1 METGFSE
8 FFRSSL
14 RDAEIILR
22 AGQRIISEINILV
35 ENSQGSSQIPKSN
48 PPLLNAEIK
57 KKIARHENIKSMSF
71 TRNGKIR
78 FSTLDPVCA
87 AQILSLE
94 KISNVSVKTNIL
106 WEGITSRFFIYEI
119 PLDIS
124 LNEIAKELQETN
136 NFEIIEMRRFIKTGS
151 QQQFSP
157 VLITILG
164 TTLPE
169 RNCGSSIIE
178 FKTLSINPDNAQHVL
193 VFFILLDFAKKT
205 AICINCGVSHSG
217 QCSNNSRCINCKGDH
232 PANSLNCPEYI
243 KEKKI

>member
-1 METGFSE
+1 MF
-8 FFRSSL
+8 
-14 RDAEIILR
+14 
-22 AGQRIISEINILV
+22 
-35 ENSQGSSQIPKSN
+35 
-48 PPLLNAEIK
+48 
-57 KKIARHENIKSMSF
+57 F

-87 AQILSLE
+87 AQIQSLE

-106 WEGITSRFFIYEI
+106 WEGITSRFLIYEI

-124 LNEIAKELQETN
+124 LNEIAKELQEAN

-169 RNCGSSIIE
+169 TVW
-178 FKTLSINPDNAQHVL
+178 FINHRIQNFIDKPRQCTTHVL
-193 VFFILLDFAKKT
+193 VFFILLDFAKKLQY
-205 AICINCGVSHSG
+205 VSTVVFHILDNALITQDAYISY
-217 QCSNNSRCINCKGDH
+217 KGDH
-232 PANSLNCPEYI
+232 PANSLNFPEYI
-243 KEKKI
+243 KEKKILELKCEQHLTLGEARRRFRDNKRTSYSAAIQTNTVNLDMQDYLEKNLKTC

>member
-1 METGFSE
+1 MLPSRDDIGRGEEPKRALHEEVKRVG
-8 FFRSSL
+8 RDAKSSL

-35 ENSQGSSQIPKSN
+35 ENSQGSSRIPKSN
-48 PPLLNAEIK
+48 PQLLNAEIK

-87 AQILSLE
+87 AQILSIE

-106 WEGITSRFFIYEI
+106 WEGITSRFLIYEI

-151 QQQFSP
+151 QQQLSP

-169 RNCGSSIIE
+169 TETGSSIIE
-178 FKTLSINPDNAQHVL
+178 FKTLSINPDNVQHVL
-193 VFFILLDFAKKT
+193 VFFILLDFAKKLQY
-205 AICINCGVSHSG
+205 VSTVVFHILDNALIT
-217 QCSNNSRCINCKGDH
+217 QD
-232 PANSLNCPEYI
+232 A
-243 KEKKI
+243 

>member
-1 METGFSE
+1 
-8 FFRSSL
+8 
-14 RDAEIILR
+14 
-22 AGQRIISEINILV
+22 
-35 ENSQGSSQIPKSN
+35 
-48 PPLLNAEIK
+48 
-57 KKIARHENIKSMSF
+57 MSF

-106 WEGITSRFFIYEI
+106 WEGITSRFLIFFEI

-169 RNCGSSIIE
+169 TVKLW
-178 FKTLSINPDNAQHVL
+178 FINHRIQNFIDKPDNVQHVL
-193 VFFILLDFAKKT
+193 VFFILLDFAKKLQY
-205 AICINCGVSHSG
+205 VSTVVIHILDNALIT
-217 QCSNNSRCINCKGDH
+217 QD
-232 PANSLNCPEYI
+232 A
-243 KEKKI
+243 